1 LRDRPDS
8 GCPWSDRDHSAPTRK
23 SQGART
29 KAWSTNDSRG
39 LVGDCDFVLLI
50 IGRLGRCL
58 QPPDVLSKVDPP
70 ITTDADTTDR
80 RKSSAIVR
88 AVYPF
93 YLYYTPSH
101 GFGWYFD
108 AVCVRIPIGSSS
120 PKTTK
125 RFYQNL
131 FLENFSARQILWIA
145 DRLRSNRSKPCDRYN
160 RIRLSECRFGGLFQ
174 SEATPAIVA
183 GVCDPGGPRT
193 AGLTEASHNAGPIA
207 TRAEKP
213 ACPCGSTPKPVTI
226 FSFPKTTHRGVAPP
240 RRAAPRIGAGSPTG

>member
-1 LRDRPDS
+1 MTLAASLVIVISCSSSSADS
-8 GCPWSDRDHSAPTRK
+8 GGAFSRRTSYQK
-23 SQGART
+23 SIPRSRRT
-29 KAWSTNDSRG
+29 
-39 LVGDCDFVLLI
+39 LI
-50 IGRLGRCL
+50 RLIDENHR
-58 QPPDVLSKVDPP
+58 QSF
-70 ITTDADTTDR
+70 
-80 RKSSAIVR
+80 VR
-88 AVYPF
+88 AVYLI

-101 GFGWYFD
+101 GVGWYFD